1 MVSRLR
7 AQFGTAGLI
16 VAIVALVAALA
27 GGAYAAQA
35 GLNGK
40 QKKEVKKI
48 AKSFQGTGPAGAA
61 GPAGPA
67 GPKGDKGDTGAA
79 GADGTDGTAG
89 AKGATGP
96 TGAAGVGVTGPTG
109 PAGVGATGPT
119 GPAGPTDTVL
129 PSGKTLTGLWSM
141 TGNSFFAVST
151 ISYGLRMPS
160 APTVNYIK
168 SGDTPPAGCTGGTSA
183 EPKANPGNLCIYE
196 IGRANLTEP
205 ENQVGAT
212 EDPESGVTLLS
223 FQEEETEMFALARGS
238 WAVSA
243 P

>member
-27 GGAYAAQA
+27 GGAFAAQA

-67 GPKGDKGDTGAA
+67 GPKGEKGDTGAA
-79 GADGTDGTAG
+79 GADG
-89 AKGATGP
+89 AKGA
-96 TGAAGVGVTGPTG
+96 TG

-119 GPAGPTDTVL
+119 GPAGLADTVL
-129 PSGKTLTGLWSM
+129 PSGKTLTGVWSM
-141 TGNSFFAVST
+141 QGNSALALTT
-151 ISYGLRMPS
+151 ISFPLSLSS
-160 APTVNYIK
+160 APTYHYVK
-168 SGDTPPAGCTGGTSA
+168 ALEAAPAGCTGGTA
-183 EPKANPGNLCIYE
+183 KEPKADPGNVCVYE
-196 IGRANLTEP
+196 NGRVNLTEP
-205 ENQVGAT
+205 ELQSGGEDNLKIGFALLSLQEEAT
-212 EDPESGVTLLS
+212 EPFT
-223 FQEEETEMFALARGS
+223 FARGS
-238 WAVSA
+238 WAVTAA